1 MKKFFALALALV
13 MVLSLCA
20 CGNKDSADGTKPSET
35 PTTGSTQAPTEGKT
49 DATQPSG
56 ENNATTPAPT
66 DPQPSEPPAP
76 SAPPAPTTCSHSWKA
91 ATCTVPKTCTKCNVT
106 EGNALGH
113 SYEDGSCKTCGAEDT
128 RVPFSDHVWQ
138 LDALNGNQLYRINLD
153 CYKGTGMV
161 SVSFWS
167 ENGQMGD
174 PYQFDGKTYYE
185 DGFGGDGDLN
195 YMEDGDTVT
204 INISSHG
211 GMKEGV
217 LTLKRANATQ
227 YTVTAVTGT
236 IISSNITSAIKVG
249 SAFTAFVLNI
259 E

>member
-1 MKKFFALALALV
+1 MKKLFVFMLV
-13 MVLSLCA
+13 AVMLLSLCA
-20 CGNKDSADGTKPSET
+20 CGNKDAADGTKPSET
-35 PTTGSTQAPTEGKT
+35 PTTGNTQAPTEGKT

-56 ENNATTPAPT
+56 ENNATQPTENNATTPAPT
-66 DPQPSEPPAP
+66 N
-76 SAPPAPTTCSHSWKA
+76 PPAPTACSHNWKA
-91 ATCTVPKTCTKCNVT
+91 ATCAAPKTCTKCNAT
-106 EGNALGH
+106 EGSALSH
-113 SYEDGSCKTCGAEDT
+113 SYEGGSCKNCGAEDN

-138 LDALNGNQLYRINLD
+138 LDAVSGNQLYRINLD

-161 SVSFWS
+161 SASFWS

-195 YMEDGDTVT
+195 YIEDGDTVT
-204 INISSHG
+204 INVSSHG
-211 GMKEGV
+211 GMKEGT

-236 IISSNITSAIKVG
+236 IISTNITSAIQVG
-249 SAFTAFVLNI
+249 SAFSVFILNI

>member
-113 SYEDGSCKTCGAEDT
+113 SYEGGSCKNCGAEDN
-128 RVPFSDHVWQ
+128 RIPFSDNIWQ
-138 LDALNGNQLYRINLD
+138 LDAPNGSQLYKIGLD
-153 CYKGTGMV
+153 VSKGMGMLNATI
-161 SVSFWS
+161 WS
-167 ENGQMGD
+167 ENGQNGE
-174 PYQFDGKTYYE
+174 PYQFNGKNYYE
-185 DGFGGDGDLN
+185 EGFGGDADLG
-195 YMEDGDTVT
+195 YTEEGDTVKL
-204 INISSHG
+204 NITAFDSTFSG
-211 GMKEGV
+211 T
-217 LTLKRANATQ
+217 LTLQRANATQ
-227 YTVTAVTGT
+227 YTVAAVTGT
-236 IISSNITSAIKVG
+236 IIDSNITNAIKVG
-249 SAFTAFVLNI
+249 SAFTVFVLNI